1 MNREAALMWDP
12 SLVTYRFRNDHPFNP
27 RRLELTVSLIEE
39 LGLLDDPSL
48 RVVKPRMAT
57 DEELTRVHDREYIE
71 AVKRLG
77 QEGVTRAEEGWRWGL
92 GTEDN
97 PIFPGMHEATAT
109 VTGATLQCA
118 EMVMSG
124 EIRRAFNVA
133 GGLHHAHRN
142 RASGFCIYDDLAV
155 AIAWIRSAHDVRVLY
170 IDYDA
175 HHGDGVQG
183 LFYDDPNVLTLSI
196 HESGRYLFPGTGFVD
211 ELGEGDGYGYS
222 LNVPMEPHSEDESWM
237 SVTAALLPDVFEAFR
252 PDVVVLQNGCDAHI
266 LDPLTHLR
274 CSTRIYEETV
284 RLCCELADHHCG
296 GRIIAT
302 GGGGYAVWRV
312 VPRAWTLVWAT
323 LTDQKPQD
331 HIPRSWLE
339 RWQGE
344 SPVLLPDRLRDQP
357 ESFPSAPQCDEVTAT
372 NRRTLESI
380 RRTALPI
387 LRGWSLGF

>member
-1 MNREAALMWDP
+1 MTIPAALIWDP
-12 SLVTYRFRNDHPFNP
+12 AFLTYQFRKDHPFNP
-27 RRLELTVSLIEE
+27 RRLELTVSLMEA
-39 LGLLDDPSL
+39 LNLLSAPEL

-57 DEELTRVHDREYIE
+57 DEELHLVHEPGYVA

-77 QEGVTRAEEGWRWGL
+77 SEDSGGAQDGWRWGL

-109 VTGATLQCA
+109 VTGGTLQCA

-124 EIRRAFNVA
+124 EVRRAFNVA
-133 GGLHHAHRN
+133 GGLHHAHRD

-155 AIAWIRSAHDVRVLY
+155 AIAWIRREHGARVLY

-183 LFYDDPNVLTLSI
+183 LFYDDPEVLTLSI

-211 ELGEGDGYGYS
+211 ELGDGDGYGFS
-222 LNVPMEPHSEDESWM
+222 LNLPVEPNTADDSWM
-237 SVTAALLPDVFEAFR
+237 QLTESLLPDVFDAFR
-252 PDVVVLQNGCDAHI
+252 PDVVVLQNGCDAH
-266 LDPLTHLR
+266 LHDPLTHLR

-284 RLCCELADHHCG
+284 RLCCELAERHCG

-302 GGGGYAVWRV
+302 GGGGYATWRV

-323 LTDQKPQD
+323 LTEQEAPNR
-331 HIPRSWLE
+331 IPRPWLE

-344 SPVLLPDRLRDQP
+344 SPVLLPERLRDDP
-357 ESFPSAPQCDEVTAT
+357 GTHPTAALADEINAT
-372 NRRTLESI
+372 NRRMLESL
-380 RRTALPI
+380 RRTAMPV